1 MWVGGL
7 WGKSW
12 KTQSIKQSG
21 VFPIGSKAKGLP
33 WLVITK
39 NKINLFIKKK
49 FFVKLKLKRKKNIYI
64 FFITYTI
71 LKLCVQNRS
80 RG

>member
-21 VFPIGSKAKGLP
+21 VFPMGSKAKGLP
-33 WLVITK
+33 WLLITK
-39 NKINLFIKKK
+39 NKINLFIKKN
-49 FFVKLKLKRKKNIYI
+49 FLLSLSLKEKKIYI
-64 FFITYTI
+64 FFLLPIQY
-71 LKLCVQNRS
+71 
-80 RG
+80 